1 MPRFERQRGL
11 RLQCRETWY
20 PCQCRKAY
28 GSSRRWCRRIG
39 KGYNIVQLEG
49 YMLWSS
55 TLGSPAIQLKLPIID
70 RNKTRVVV
78 PPLQLST
85 GGKEQLA
92 REDQQ

>member
-1 MPRFERQRGL
+1 
-11 RLQCRETWY
+11 
-20 PCQCRKAY
+20 
-28 GSSRRWCRRIG
+28 
-39 KGYNIVQLEG
+39 
-49 YMLWSS
+49 MLWSS

-70 RNKTRVVV
+70 RNKTRVIV